1 MNVMLDLR
9 SMSDEEFT
17 IVVTPSVPQAATHI
31 TIDESGK
38 VLLSSKVAD
47 QFARKPVQL
56 KFNKDFTAIQLVQLS
71 AETEPNSIVFPKNG
85 RKTLEVA
92 TALLKQNHIPFPA
105 VYQGYCLDPGKW
117 RGERQQNPTAKS
129 SASTRNTKKK

>member
-1 MNVMLDLR
+1 MLDLR

-38 VLLSSKVAD
+38 VLLSSKIAEK
-47 QFARKPVQL
+47 FAKKPVQL
-56 KFNKDFTAIQLVQLS
+56 RFNKDFTAIQLAQLS
-71 AETEPNSIVFPKNG
+71 AETDSGCIVFPKSG
-85 RKTLEVA
+85 RKTLEDA
-92 TALLKQNHIPFPA
+92 TALLKQNRIPFPA
-105 VYQGYCLDPGKW
+105 VYQGYCLEPGKW